1 MGVPFLWPFVKKKGY
16 FPDVL
21 SNCPQHSRPPNTTF
35 HVDILGSMYP
45 LIRRTFLKHDPVMAN
60 SIFEMKL
67 RSLKFPPATTL
78 LYMDG
83 PSPEEK
89 RATRALREARCS
101 TSLTKADS
109 LLHEMEDMFR
119 QKKKLKK
126 QQFRKL
132 NKGLNAA
139 FYLSADLGESLAQF
153 LIAKGWSVI
162 QCPSEADIQIALN
175 CRTEDIV
182 VSGDSDSLV
191 HLSSITTIWRPL
203 ARGGYLEYD
212 VPKLLIHLQLTRA
225 GLTALGVVCRND
237 YSCNLKQMGIV
248 TNYEVL
254 QSLRDKDPPLDVNE
268 LIRAYLTHPEVIIKD
283 PGNSY
288 FDSALKV
295 FARQEFTFW
304 DQTLLPQA
312 CYEDTMNQPRS
323 SPSLTEITA
332 RLRSLQSQL
341 KTVRSEGSSS
351 NLPVAHT
358 GDIEYKFNRYNT
370 VDSQPAIS
378 PSPHASGRKYKY
390 RQRYAIKT
398 RSRIIEHDPPDVLKQ
413 YTLKPWTEPPP
424 RPVLPTTTKSSE
436 SVTKDPPNF
445 RTMDKMRLVKELQR
459 QHPLRVM
466 DTARLAAFKA
476 KYKPHSTDQSS
487 STDQLSYTDQTSSSD
502 QIPSVEQ
509 KNTASNADK
518 AKVKKEK
525 GDSDSVCAVREFL
538 IKAKDF
544 LPPQNGN
551 AAGPYPSSS
560 VLQSTALNLTI
571 EYMKHYKHG
580 SLDLCKKIRALKKK
594 GILPPNTVDNID
606 LKLSPVENF
615 IILNRITGS
624 KRCVTP
630 ISPMDSTFVN
640 ISELD
645 LIKLFWQDQA
655 LKEQLQKFAFHTV
668 NVHRFEKIT
677 QDVVAMWLGYSK
689 PGLLINSLL
698 SDIGGYSAE
707 ERKKKRSFSRSART
721 MSLPEVMTHL
731 SNISQA
737 TFDPKTYAANGY
749 LLRGS
754 IRTDGFRLQVL
765 GFKLNEL
772 NCVKY
777 RRLAPEKLPDRIAS
791 TLGGL
796 DYYLTEIRNVVKSKE
811 DVHRLWGDG
820 VDPEKIKILG
830 IDLGQ
835 AFVVGAS
842 AILPSQG
849 GATAI
854 PAKQRFFNL
863 SVKQKAVYQ
872 PVFRHRSW
880 LEHRKKKNFGRN
892 TVGCRLGIEST
903 TCSWSRG
910 IYQGLRPAFERKG
923 CPARTVL

>member
-139 FYLSADLGESLAQF
+139 FYLSADLRESLAQF

-466 DTARLAAFKA
+466 DVGTLNANVTRALQRTLLPASHLPRIKTCLSNVARLATATKRA
-476 KYKPHSTDQSS
+476 C
-487 STDQLSYTDQTSSSD
+487 QLAIGQYLETLSMDNLD
-502 QIPSVEQ
+502 
-509 KNTASNADK
+509 KNDK
-518 AKVKKEK
+518 
-525 GDSDSVCAVREFL
+525 L
-538 IKAKDF
+538 I
-544 LPPQNGN
+544 LG
-551 AAGPYPSSS
+551 
-560 VLQSTALNLTI
+560 
-571 EYMKHYKHG
+571 M
-580 SLDLCKKIRALKKK
+580 LCKPFVAGDKLPAEGSALE
-594 GILPPNTVDNID
+594 DNED
-606 LKLSPVENF
+606 
-615 IILNRITGS
+615 
-624 KRCVTP
+624 
-630 ISPMDSTFVN
+630 
-640 ISELD
+640 
-645 LIKLFWQDQA
+645 
-655 LKEQLQKFAFHTV
+655 
-668 NVHRFEKIT
+668 
-677 QDVVAMWLGYSK
+677 
-689 PGLLINSLL
+689 PG
-698 SDIGGYSAE
+698 
-707 ERKKKRSFSRSART
+707 ER
-721 MSLPEVMTHL
+721 
-731 SNISQA
+731 
-737 TFDPKTYAANGY
+737 
-749 LLRGS
+749 
-754 IRTDGFRLQVL
+754 
-765 GFKLNEL
+765 NEL
-772 NCVKY
+772 N
-777 RRLAPEKLPDRIAS
+777 
-791 TLGGL
+791 T
-796 DYYLTEIRNVVKSKE
+796 T
-811 DVHRLWGDG
+811 
-820 VDPEKIKILG
+820 
-830 IDLGQ
+830 
-835 AFVVGAS
+835 
-842 AILPSQG
+842 
-849 GATAI
+849 
-854 PAKQRFFNL
+854 
-863 SVKQKAVYQ
+863 SVEADDEM
-872 PVFRHRSW
+872 F
-880 LEHRKKKNFGRN
+880 KKNKSLQFFLVTSVEHLQLGTSEN
-892 TVGCRLGIEST
+892 VTDSKIGCI
-903 TCSWSRG
+903 
-910 IYQGLRPAFERKG
+910 
-923 CPARTVL
+923 